1 MYVSR
6 KSNSITYVVASPVVT
21 LVKKK
26 KKSHILAAILINRL
40 TVDRLDQQVT
50 RSAAQFVRK
59 LRLHLHLHLF

>member
-21 LVKKK
+21 LVKK

-59 LRLHLHLHLF
+59 LRLHLHLF